1 MRTKKVRYSCLSFS
15 VKQSQNILIYM
26 WLKHYL
32 STKALPVFYLLKIDT
47 VDINTYNKWLGV
59 APSNSGQVL
68 KSLLSEVGRKNL
80 ITFDG
85 TPLSL
90 EWSIPRTRRQKRRSG
105 SNLVFVESNTV
116 LSPNFVSTIK
126 WPRANY
132 FLFPL
137 KSWFLDD
144 FRGNKRWSICAD
156 SLNNGNKF
164 WQQFLLNSIQQCLM
178 YEKSW
183 FKKEKEAK
191 ASSSKL

>member
-47 VDINTYNKWLGV
+47 VDINTYN
-59 APSNSGQVL
+59 S
-68 KSLLSEVGRKNL
+68 KNL

-183 FKKEKEAK
+183 FKKETEAK